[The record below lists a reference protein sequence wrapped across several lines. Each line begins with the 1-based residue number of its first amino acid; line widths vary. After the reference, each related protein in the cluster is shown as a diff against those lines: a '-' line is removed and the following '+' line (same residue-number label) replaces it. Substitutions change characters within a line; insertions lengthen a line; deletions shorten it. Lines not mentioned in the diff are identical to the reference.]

1 MTGKGTSLA
10 MICALMFITMAFFT
24 ALPGT
29 VEGADPP
36 SRAGL
41 YQHSETYNISFT
53 KPSFYGT
60 DDPYYSVDVKENTWD
75 DIAIVLFFQN
85 QVSTQK
91 TVGTYTLN
99 IADIYQGAYVTMDG
113 TKVSTGTDQRVIM
126 EDFTACWCVYC
137 TGIVGA
143 MERMD
148 HDSSMFPDTYIGI
161 EYHASSSNDV
171 YYRADSGTRGNFYT
185 VPGYPTYVIDGVD
198 PTVGGSANANDTN
211 LENSI
216 RSRINTRAGTA
227 APLSIVATGGHDS
240 SKCWVDFT
248 VTVEDSSFDNIK
260 VDCFAVLVQDAF
272 PRRHNVPAGSSE
284 ARLGLICEKVTKFRV
299 FDIDGTPP
307 SITDVLPLADTVLS
321 GDAEISFT
329 SADVDA
335 PTKPISKKVE
345 VKKTTSSTWTNIVPA
360 AGKFIWKTNQMS
372 GPNHVWPDG
381 DYEIKI
387 TATDYWDEVTTMTVP
402 VKVLNLDAPVIT
414 LNDQLIQNGLDE
426 GKAEGNL
433 MIYWDATDDEDGTD
447 LLVDLFYSRPGLD
460 WTVIASDLPN
470 TGSYDWNLM
479 DPRVPDGDRY
489 RVKAVVTDK
498 DAMELEAATGFEFEI
513 NNPDPPTVR
522 IISPVEKQELSGQ
535 PSIKWSAFDNE
546 DEPTMLKADIYLSSD
561 DGATYTALAMGA
573 PNSGTYKFDSTKFLD
588 AYTYKAKIIIWDTTA
603 LSTEAIS
610 PTFTIYNNDAPE
622 CAFTSPRD
630 DNVLTGSVEFKWTA
644 DDQEDDTGDLKYD
657 LMYMFSTSSYWTE
670 LRMDEPNT
678 GTVTLDTLDL
688 EEGDGIYTF
697 RLVVKDTRNEM
708 SAESRVIVKVYNP
721 DAPIIS
727 EKALNPTPAAKKATL
742 TWGAYDDDP
751 AETEGLKVWIGR
763 SQRLETGTE
772 TLAWTYLAEGI
783 PNSGRFVMDVSSLDD
798 GNYKIMLEVYDCT
811 AVNLSAM
818 YMLDLVVDNNDP
830 PVLGFT
836 QSPPPASNNSGIIS
850 FTWSGSD
857 PEGKNV
863 AYDIYYRLSGTTNWI
878 TIASSLSTSTFSW
891 NTSSLTTGD
900 YQLRI
905 VGIDSST
912 ERLESEVITE
922 PFHVYVVPKDIDV
935 GPTDDDD
942 DDTGG
947 NGNDMTTVI
956 LLVLIITAVI
966 IVGLALISVIII
978 RRRKEAAQLPPP
990 GGMMMPPMVPPQN
1003 LPPGQVPTGPL
1014 PPQTVQQTLPPAP
1027 VTPPV
1032 TQPPVVAPQQSVQQ
1046 APVVP
1051 PVQAVQP
1058 PPVTPAAPPQ

>member
-1 MTGKGTSLA
+1 
-10 MICALMFITMAFFT
+10 
-24 ALPGT
+24 
-29 VEGADPP
+29 
-36 SRAGL
+36 
-41 YQHSETYNISFT
+41 
-53 KPSFYGT
+53 
-60 DDPYYSVDVKENTWD
+60 
-75 DIAIVLFFQN
+75 
-85 QVSTQK
+85 
-91 TVGTYTLN
+91 
-99 IADIYQGAYVTMDG
+99 
-113 TKVSTGTDQRVIM
+113 
-126 EDFTACWCVYC
+126 
-137 TGIVGA
+137 
-143 MERMD
+143 
-148 HDSSMFPDTYIGI
+148 
-161 EYHASSSNDV
+161 
-171 YYRADSGTRGNFYT
+171 
-185 VPGYPTYVIDGVD
+185 
-198 PTVGGSANANDTN
+198 
-211 LENSI
+211 
-216 RSRINTRAGTA
+216 
-227 APLSIVATGGHDS
+227 
-240 SKCWVDFT
+240 
-248 VTVEDSSFDNIK
+248 
-260 VDCFAVLVQDAF
+260 
-272 PRRHNVPAGSSE
+272 
-284 ARLGLICEKVTKFRV
+284 
-299 FDIDGTPP
+299 
-307 SITDVLPLADTVLS
+307 
-321 GDAEISFT
+321 
-329 SADVDA
+329 
-335 PTKPISKKVE
+335 
-345 VKKTTSSTWTNIVPA
+345 
-360 AGKFIWKTNQMS
+360 
-372 GPNHVWPDG
+372 
-381 DYEIKI
+381 
-387 TATDYWDEVTTMTVP
+387 
-402 VKVLNLDAPVIT
+402 
-414 LNDQLIQNGLDE
+414 
-426 GKAEGNL
+426 
-433 MIYWDATDDEDGTD
+433 
-447 LLVDLFYSRPGLD
+447 
-460 WTVIASDLPN
+460 
-470 TGSYDWNLM
+470 
-479 DPRVPDGDRY
+479 
-489 RVKAVVTDK
+489 
-498 DAMELEAATGFEFEI
+498 
-513 NNPDPPTVR
+513 
-522 IISPVEKQELSGQ
+522 
-535 PSIKWSAFDNE
+535 
-546 DEPTMLKADIYLSSD
+546 
-561 DGATYTALAMGA
+561 
-573 PNSGTYKFDSTKFLD
+573 
-588 AYTYKAKIIIWDTTA
+588 
-603 LSTEAIS
+603 
-610 PTFTIYNNDAPE
+610 
-622 CAFTSPRD
+622 
-630 DNVLTGSVEFKWTA
+630 
-644 DDQEDDTGDLKYD
+644 
-657 LMYMFSTSSYWTE
+657 
-670 LRMDEPNT
+670 MDEPNT

-1058 PPVTPAAPPQ
+1058 PPVTPAAPAQ